1 MEESI
6 DIPQDERL
14 NKIEREVRQIRALL
28 KLSLLTAG
36 GSLPITLIG
45 NTFIGDNIGTTNR
58 YIEIY
63 RNNFQR
69 LIALT
74 VNAEFTV
81 PGQRASLS
89 LTSDPSNSGR
99 VALLSS
105 TGVIQSNT
113 IWLKPDQSLYIN
125 TADTAFSLNGSV
137 FRVLIFDPLSFAGF
151 LGGGI

>member
-1 MEESI
+1 MTK

-14 NKIEREVRQIRALL
+14 GIIERQLDRIQSLL
-28 KLSLLTAG
+28 KLSLLTTG
-36 GSLPITLIG
+36 GLPVTLIG
-45 NTFIGDNIGTTNR
+45 NNFIGDNIGTTSR

-69 LIALT
+69 LVALT

-81 PGQRASLS
+81 PGQKASLS

-99 VALLSS
+99 VSLLSS
-105 TGVIQSNT
+105 TGTIQSST

-137 FRVLIFDPLSFAGF
+137 FRVLLFDPLSFAGF